1 MFEKLKE
8 RYRTSGIIRRAI
20 DTYPGGIC
28 FTAADGRPIL
38 ANKKIN
44 EICYALTG
52 HTVTNGEGMWEE
64 LQQKKLRPE
73 TAPCE
78 ELQEDC
84 RTVLCRLAD
93 DTVWQFRRLPFSADG
108 QEIIQYEASEI
119 TELYEY
125 RARLAQENAQA
136 ALLHERQRELM
147 KNIVQNNLDKELLAA
162 KVRIHDDFGQ
172 LLLVTENMLAD
183 TDHTQDAQSEQE
195 LLASWRNVIEDME
208 NAAETSA
215 KRNADPRDELVK
227 VAEMTGCKVNFSGT
241 QPHERRAL
249 LLMYAAVR
257 EALTN
262 AVRHGGADGLTVE
275 MSETPDSYRIRI
287 TNNGTAPAGPV
298 REGVGLGSLRRRLE
312 QEGAALTYT
321 YADGFAVLLQIP
333 KEG

>member
-1 MFEKLKE
+1 LFKKLKD

-28 FTAADGRPIL
+28 FAAGDGRPIL

-78 ELQEDC
+78 EQPEDS
-84 RTVLCRLAD
+84 RTVLCRLTD
-93 DTVWQFRRLPFSADG
+93 GSVWQFRRLPFPADG
-108 QEIIQYEASEI
+108 REIIQYEASEI

-125 RARLAQENAQA
+125 RARLARNNAQA

-147 KNIVQNNLDKELLAA
+147 KNIVQNNLDRELLSA

-183 TDHTQDAQSEQE
+183 KDHAQDIQNEQE
-195 LLASWRNVIEDME
+195 LLASWKNVIDDME
-208 NAAETSA
+208 NAAEASS
-215 KRNADPRDELVK
+215 KRTADPRDELVK
-227 VAEMTGCKVNFSGT
+227 VAEMTGCKVVFSGT
-241 QPHERRAL
+241 QPQERRAL

-262 AVRHGGADGLTVE
+262 AVRHGGADTLTVE
-275 MSETPDSYRIRI
+275 MSETSDSSRIRI
-287 TNNGTAPAGPV
+287 TNNGTAPAGSV
-298 REGVGLGSLRRRLE
+298 REGVGLGSLRKRLE
-312 QEGAALTYT
+312 QEGAELSYT
-321 YADGFAVLLQIP
+321 YGDGFAVQLQIP